1 MVKNTHQRAKAMQFC
16 LTQKQVHQMINA
28 SDNIRDRI
36 IIELLAFS
44 GCRRKE
50 LTLLKVSNLDLE
62 NDKILMP
69 TCKRRADPENMVRQ
83 IPIISTRLK
92 QDIQTYLELW
102 RTKYSLKQTN
112 RLIQQASKTE
122 KDGISRARINQIVA
136 QVAEKAG
143 IKSPNPNR
151 RHVHPHMLRH
161 SFVRFAR
168 QSGMNFKVIQELMG
182 HASISTTFDLYGAP
196 TWHEI
201 SSEATE
207 KLHDFANFA
216 GGL

>member
-28 SDNIRDRI
+28 ADNIRDRI

-44 GCRRKE
+44 GARRKE
-50 LTLLKVSNLDLE
+50 ITLLKVSNLDLE
-62 NDKILMP
+62 NDRIMMP
-69 TCKRRADPENMVRQ
+69 TVKRRNDPYKEIRQ
-83 IPIISTRLK
+83 IPIISQRFK
-92 QDIQTYLELW
+92 QDIKTYLDLW
-102 RTKYSLKQTN
+102 KTKYNLKQEN

-136 QVAEKAG
+136 QVADRAG

-168 QSGMNFKVIQELMG
+168 QAGMNFKVIQELMG
-182 HASISTTFDLYGAP
+182 HASISTTFDMYGQP
-196 TWHEI
+196 DWTEI
-201 SSEATE
+201 YNETKQ
-207 KLHDFANFA
+207 KLHDFANFS